1 MFKFE
6 RHRRRALAKR
16 ASPGMTS
23 NQDEHQADVYFRV
36 MRLLQDNPQMT
47 QRELARALG
56 ISLGGVNY
64 CMKALINKGWV
75 KIQNFRNSERKLAYT
90 YLLTPKGITEKAA
103 LTAGFLKRKMHEFEG
118 LKAEIQSL
126 QQDLGKS
133 SSVSQGSD
141 DSANHPS
148 A

>member
-1 MFKFE
+1 
-6 RHRRRALAKR
+6 
-16 ASPGMTS
+16 MTS
-23 NQDEHQADVYFRV
+23 TQDQHQADIYFRV

-47 QRELARALG
+47 QRELAHALG

-64 CMKALINKGWV
+64 CMKALIAQVWV
-75 KIQNFRNSERKLAYT
+75 KIQNFRNSQRKIAYA

-103 LTAGFLKRKMHEFEG
+103 LTTGFLRRKMQEFEG
-118 LKAEIQSL
+118 LKAEIRSL
-126 QQDLGKS
+126 QQDLGKTS
-133 SSVSQGSD
+133 PASQAAE

>member
-1 MFKFE
+1 MFKIE
-6 RHRRRALAKR
+6 RQPRRALATR
-16 ASPGMTS
+16 QDSNMTS
-23 NQDEHQADVYFRV
+23 NQDQHQADIYFRV

-47 QRELARALG
+47 QRELARALD

-64 CMKALINKGWV
+64 CMKALITKGWI
-75 KIQNFRNSERKLAYT
+75 KIQNFRNSQHKLAYT
-90 YLLTPKGITEKAA
+90 YLLTPKGIAEKAA
-103 LTAGFLKRKMHEFEG
+103 LTTGFLKRKMQEFEG

-133 SSVSQGSD
+133 LSVSPGPD